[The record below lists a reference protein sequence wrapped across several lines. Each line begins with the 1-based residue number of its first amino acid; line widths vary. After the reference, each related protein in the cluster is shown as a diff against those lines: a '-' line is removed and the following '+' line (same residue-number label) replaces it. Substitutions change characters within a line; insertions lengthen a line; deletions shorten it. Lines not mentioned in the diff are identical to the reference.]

1 MTGPE
6 LFSLSDPNFSLL
18 LLGLILLGV
27 VALLAYAG
35 AGLWTLRRKR

>member
-1 MTGPE
+1 MTGPD
-6 LFSLSDPNFSLL
+6 LFSRNDPNFSLL

-27 VALLAYAG
+27 LALLIYAG